1 MRPHEPNQL
10 NPVEIYRPPCSKCG
24 FLTAL
29 ARIEPAQEP
38 DHDLR
43 TFECGQCGHPETI
56 KIKFK

>member
-1 MRPHEPNQL
+1 MRPREPNQL
-10 NPVEIYRPPCSKCG
+10 NSVEINRPPCPKCG
-24 FLTAL
+24 FLSVL

-43 TFECGQCGHPETI
+43 TFECGHCGHPETI